1 MKGVNIITAFSSNVI
16 LRLLFIYPCLKVP
29 AMSEAKSVP
38 PGSEECAA
46 GERRVC
52 RGAERRARRCA
63 SEARERD
70 VRHSTSYRFASLQPS
85 LLFQPHLGV
94 LNVKQL

>member
-52 RGAERRARRCA
+52 RRGAKSVPGSGATSKEV
-63 SEARERD
+63 RE
-70 VRHSTSYRFASLQPS
+70 
-85 LLFQPHLGV
+85 
-94 LNVKQL
+94 